1 MADKIINLI
10 KQFNIRTNTPLQTTL
25 TSLTD
30 NNNEFV
36 TCFTRAISRIQTDGK
51 WAPTIVFYSVTG
63 DGITDIFT
71 LPDDFV
77 NLATP
82 QLYDFAVKIPFTAAQ
97 PEEFIKIKM
106 LGLKGEP
113 LLQYMIIDGKLQ
125 FSRAPMVGAEIAMAY
140 YSNGL
145 INNWDAGTSTYKTG
159 ATLKNINDTF
169 KIDDELL
176 ILGAQM
182 FYAQQLGMQ
191 GADIAESEYNKRLAW
206 VKTKLNPTF
215 IKDLDGS
222 INNKLQELIKT
233 WGVASQP
240 YFG

>member
-10 KQFNIRTNTPLQTTL
+10 KQFNIRTKTPLQTTL

-36 TCFTRAISRIQTDGK
+36 TCFSRAVSRIQTDGK
-51 WAPTIVFYSVTG
+51 WTPTIVFYNITG
-63 DGITDIFT
+63 DGVSDTFI
-71 LPDDFV
+71 LPADFV

-82 QLYDFAVKIPFTAAQ
+82 QLYDFAIKIPLTAAT

-106 LGLKGEP
+106 LGLNGEP
-113 LLQYMIIDGKLQ
+113 LLQYMIIDGNLQ
-125 FSRAPMVGAEIAMAY
+125 FSRAPMVGAVIGMAY

-159 ATLKNINDTF
+159 SVFKNINDTF

-191 GADIAESEYNKRLAW
+191 DAGIAETEYNKRLDW
-206 VKTKLNPTF
+206 VKMKLNPPF
-215 IKDLDGS
+215 IKDADGN
-222 INNKLQELIKT
+222 INNKLLQLIKT

>member
-1 MADKIINLI
+1 MADTVINLI
-10 KQFNIRTNTPLQTTL
+10 KQFNIRTSTPLQITL
-25 TSLTD
+25 NNLTD
-30 NNNEFV
+30 NNNQFV
-36 TCFTRAISRIQTDGK
+36 TCFSRAISRIQTDGK
-51 WAPTIVFYSVTG
+51 WAPTIVFYDITG
-63 DGITDIFT
+63 DGVSDTFL

-82 QLYDFAVKIPFTAAQ
+82 QLFNFAVKIPLTAAT
-97 PEEFIKIKM
+97 PEEFIRIKM
-106 LGLKGEP
+106 LGLQGEP
-113 LLQYMIIDGKLQ
+113 LLQYMIIDRNLQ
-125 FSRAPMVGAEIAMAY
+125 FSRPPMIGAKIAMAY

-145 INNWDAGTSTYKTG
+145 VNNWDAGTSTFKTG
-159 ATLKNINDTF
+159 ATLKDVNDTF

-191 GADIAESEYNKRLAW
+191 GADVAEAEYSKRLAW

-233 WGVASQP
+233 WGVMTQP